1 MKAIK
6 ILFIM
11 TLSLNAISV
20 NRALFDLKDSQLKG
34 ELTPKIVNFGG
45 YKSSTKEWGASALN
59 YINAA
64 NGDAKK
70 FSTLVEKMRFNSGIL
85 GNFRAHARLRQ
96 ALKLQKNLKYCLK
109 IIARDSFYSYR
120 TGIYIPLGISLKD
133 QKTAQKMLA
142 DLSVVGAYL
151 KKQQEN
157 EKAQSP
163 YYRSNNYY
171 NSYYSPYYGMYG
183 MYGMG
188 MYGMYGMGMYD
199 FYDFYDGMYGFYPNM
214 FFMMQVQD
222 YLMLENY
229 MYALDQEEI
238 LDHDAS
244 INQLDT
250 PTDDDRDDKDDKSL
264 QQANLMSFYR
274 DPKFSKGI
282 QTNRL
287 NSALVNL
294 DNSRMLKDN
303 SLFHTKAMPTK
314 SVDAITSQAKELN
327 HLVGQIKEM
336 KQDGASPNKIDSVVN
351 KAMEVRDKLDN
362 NLNQLDNDLKDQK
375 GLSSEQQAQVDK
387 ALDSV
392 QQLSHSSD
400 VVGNYLDGSL
410 KIDGDDR
417 DDLNDAMNNPMQQ
430 PAQQTPTS
438 NMANTHANDSKDQGG
453 NALINP
459 NNATND
465 DHNDDHM
472 DTNTTD
478 TGNANDTPT
487 DDKDASGN
495 NTGDMNNTDT
505 GNTDTGNT
513 DTGNTDDMSNMNNG
527 NDDAGNANDDMG
539 NSNDMGDDMNNA
551 NDMSDDM
558 GNGNDDMGDM
568 GDMNDDMGNGND
580 DMGDMGDMNDD
591 MGGDMGD
598 MGDMGGDMG
607 N

>member
-34 ELTPKIVNFGG
+34 ELTPKIVDFGG
-45 YKSSTKEWGASALN
+45 YKSNTKEWGATALN

-70 FSTLVEKMRFNSGIL
+70 FSALVEKMRFNSGIL

-163 YYRSNNYY
+163 YYRSNDYY
-171 NSYYSPYYGMYG
+171 NSYYSPYYG

-250 PTDDDRDDKDDKSL
+250 PTDDDKDDKDDKSL

-336 KQDGASPNKIDSVVN
+336 KQDGASPSKIDSVVN

-417 DDLNDAMNNPMQQ
+417 DDLNDAINNPMQQ
-430 PAQQTPTS
+430 PAQQTPIN
-438 NMANTHANDSKDQGG
+438 NMDNTHANDSKDQGS

-459 NNATND
+459 NNTTND

-527 NDDAGNANDDMG
+527 NDDMGNANDDMG

-551 NDMSDDM
+551 NDM
-558 GNGNDDMGDM
+558 
-568 GDMNDDMGNGND
+568 NDDMGNSND

>member
-1 MKAIK
+1 M
-6 ILFIM
+6 M

-45 YKSSTKEWGASALN
+45 YTSSTTEWGATALN

-70 FSTLVEKMRFNSGIL
+70 FSTLVEKMRFGSGIL
-85 GNFRAHARLRQ
+85 GNLRVHAHLRQ

-183 MYGMG
+183 M
-188 MYGMYGMGMYD
+188 GMYD

-229 MYALDQEEI
+229 MYAIDQEEI

-244 INQLDT
+244 VNQLDT

-336 KQDGASPNKIDSVVN
+336 KQDGASPSKIDSVVN

-430 PAQQTPTS
+430 PAQQTPTN
-438 NMANTHANDSKDQGG
+438 NMGNTHANDSKDQGG

-459 NNATND
+459 NSTTNTD
-465 DHNDDHM
+465 DTHTDDTHTDDTHT
-472 DTNTTD
+472 DTNTTND
-478 TGNANDTPT
+478 TSTTDTPT
-487 DDKDASGN
+487 DDKDAGGMN

-527 NDDAGNANDDMG
+527 NDDMGNANDDM
-539 NSNDMGDDMNNA
+539 S
-551 NDMSDDM
+551 
-558 GNGNDDMGDM
+558 NGN
-568 GDMNDDMGNGND
+568 DMNDDMGNSND

-598 MGDMGGDMG
+598 MGDMG

>member
-6 ILFIM
+6 ILFMM

-45 YKSSTKEWGASALN
+45 YKSSTTEWGATALN

-70 FSTLVEKMRFNSGIL
+70 FSTLVEKMRFGSGIL
-85 GNFRAHARLRQ
+85 GNLRTHAHLRQ

-188 MYGMYGMGMYD
+188 MYGMGMYGMGMYGMYGMGMYD

-229 MYALDQEEI
+229 MYAIDQEEI

-336 KQDGASPNKIDSVVN
+336 KQDGASPSKIDSVVN

-430 PAQQTPTS
+430 PAQQMPTN
-438 NMANTHANDSKDQGG
+438 NMGNTHANDSKDQGG

-459 NNATND
+459 NSATNTD
-465 DHNDDHM
+465 DTHADDTHT
-472 DTNTTD
+472 DTNTTND
-478 TGNANDTPT
+478 TSTTDTPT
-487 DDKDASGN
+487 DDKD
-495 NTGDMNNTDT
+495 TGDMNNTDT

-527 NDDAGNANDDMG
+527 NDDMGNANDGMSNG
-539 NSNDMGDDMNNA
+539 NDMGDDMNNA
-551 NDMSDDM
+551 NDM
-558 GNGNDDMGDM
+558 
-568 GDMNDDMGNGND
+568 NDDMGNSD

-598 MGDMGGDMG
+598 MGDMG

>member
-1 MKAIK
+1 
-6 ILFIM
+6 M

-45 YKSSTKEWGASALN
+45 YKSSTSEWGASALN

-70 FSTLVEKMRFNSGIL
+70 FSALVEKMRFNSGIL
-85 GNFRAHARLRQ
+85 GNFRAHAHLRQ

-183 MYGMG
+183 MG

-250 PTDDDRDDKDDKSL
+250 PTDDDKDDKDDKSS
-264 QQANLMSFYR
+264 QPANLMSFYR

-417 DDLNDAMNNPMQQ
+417 DDLNDAINNPMQQ
-430 PAQQTPTS
+430 PAQQTPIN
-438 NMANTHANDSKDQGG
+438 NMDNTHANNSKDQGG

-459 NNATND
+459 NNTTND

-495 NTGDMNNTDT
+495 NTGDTGDMN
-505 GNTDTGNT
+505 NTDTGNT

-527 NDDAGNANDDMG
+527 NDDTANTNDDMG
-539 NSNDMGDDMNNA
+539 NSNDMGDDLNNA
-551 NDMSDDM
+551 N
-558 GNGNDDMGDM
+558 
-568 GDMNDDMGNGND
+568 DMNDDMGNSND

>member
-1 MKAIK
+1 
-6 ILFIM
+6 M

-45 YKSSTKEWGASALN
+45 YKSNTREWGASALN

-70 FSTLVEKMRFNSGIL
+70 FSALVEKMRFNSGIL

-171 NSYYSPYYGMYG
+171 NSYYSPYY
-183 MYGMG
+183 G

-417 DDLNDAMNNPMQQ
+417 DDLNDAMSNPMQQ
-430 PAQQTPTS
+430 PVQQTPIN
-438 NMANTHANDSKDQGG
+438 NMDNTHANDSKDQGG

-513 DTGNTDDMSNMNNG
+513 DNGNTDDMSNMNNG
-527 NDDAGNANDDMG
+527 NDDAGNANDDMSNG
-539 NSNDMGDDMNNA
+539 NDMGDDMNNA
-551 NDMSDDM
+551 NDM
-558 GNGNDDMGDM
+558 
-568 GDMNDDMGNGND
+568 NDDMGNSND

>member
-1 MKAIK
+1 
-6 ILFIM
+6 M

-45 YKSSTKEWGASALN
+45 YTSSTTEWGATALN

-64 NGDAKK
+64 NGDVKK
-70 FSTLVEKMRFNSGIL
+70 FSALVEKMRFNSGIL
-85 GNFRAHARLRQ
+85 GNLRAHAHLRQ

-120 TGIYIPLGISLKD
+120 TGIYIPLGVSLKD

-188 MYGMYGMGMYD
+188 MYGMGMYD

-229 MYALDQEEI
+229 MYAIDQEEI

-336 KQDGASPNKIDSVVN
+336 KQDGASPSKIDSVVN

-430 PAQQTPTS
+430 PVQQTPAS
-438 NMANTHANDSKDQGG
+438 NITNTHANDSKDQGS

-459 NNATND
+459 NSTTNTD
-465 DHNDDHM
+465 DAHTDDAHT
-472 DTNTTD
+472 DTNTTND
-478 TGNANDTPT
+478 TSTTDTPT
-487 DDKDASGN
+487 DDKDASGMN
-495 NTGDMNNTDT
+495 NTGDTNDTDT

-513 DTGNTDDMSNMNNG
+513 DTGNTDDMSNMDNG
-527 NDDAGNANDDMG
+527 NDDTGNT
-539 NSNDMGDDMNNA
+539 NDMGDDMNNA
-551 NDMSDDM
+551 N
-558 GNGNDDMGDM
+558 
-568 GDMNDDMGNGND
+568 DMNDDMGNGND
-580 DMGDMGDMNDD
+580 DMGDMGDMGDD

-598 MGDMGGDMG
+598 MGDMG

>member
-70 FSTLVEKMRFNSGIL
+70 FSALVEKMRFNSGIL

-183 MYGMG
+183 MG

-244 INQLDT
+244 TDQLDT

-336 KQDGASPNKIDSVVN
+336 RQDGASPNKIDSVVN

-417 DDLNDAMNNPMQQ
+417 DDLNDAMSNPMQQ
-430 PAQQTPTS
+430 PVQQTPTS
-438 NMANTHANDSKDQGG
+438 NMDNTHANDSKDQGG

-459 NNATND
+459 NNTTND

-487 DDKDASGN
+487 DDKDASDN
-495 NTGDMNNTDT
+495 NTGDINNTDT

-527 NDDAGNANDDMG
+527 NDDAGNANDDMSNG
-539 NSNDMGDDMNNA
+539 NDMGDDMNNA
-551 NDMSDDM
+551 N
-558 GNGNDDMGDM
+558 
-568 GDMNDDMGNGND
+568 DMNDDMGNGND

-598 MGDMGGDMG
+598 MGDMGDIG

>member
-45 YKSSTKEWGASALN
+45 YRSSTKEWGASALN

-70 FSTLVEKMRFNSGIL
+70 FSALVEKMRFNSGIL
-85 GNFRAHARLRQ
+85 GNFRAHARLKQ

-183 MYGMG
+183 MYGM
-188 MYGMYGMGMYD
+188 GMYGMGMYD

-375 GLSSEQQAQVDK
+375 GLSSEQQVQVDK

-417 DDLNDAMNNPMQQ
+417 DDLNDAMSNPMQQ
-430 PAQQTPTS
+430 PVQQTPTS
-438 NMANTHANDSKDQGG
+438 NMANTHANDSKDQGS

-459 NNATND
+459 NSATND

-487 DDKDASGN
+487 DDKDASSN
-495 NTGDMNNTDT
+495 NTGDMN
-505 GNTDTGNT
+505 NTDTGNT

-527 NDDAGNANDDMG
+527 NDDAGNANDDMSNG
-539 NSNDMGDDMNNA
+539 NDMGDDMNNA
-551 NDMSDDM
+551 NDM
-558 GNGNDDMGDM
+558 
-568 GDMNDDMGNGND
+568 NDDMGNSND

>member
-34 ELTPKIVNFGG
+34 ELTPKIVDFGG
-45 YKSSTKEWGASALN
+45 YKSSTTEWGATALN

-70 FSTLVEKMRFNSGIL
+70 FSALVEKMRFNSGIL

-171 NSYYSPYYGMYG
+171 NSYYSPYYG

-430 PAQQTPTS
+430 PAQQTPIS
-438 NMANTHANDSKDQGG
+438 NMANTHANDSKDQGS

-459 NNATND
+459 NSATNAD
-465 DHNDDHM
+465 DIHTDDTHT
-472 DTNTTD
+472 DTNTTND
-478 TGNANDTPT
+478 ASTTDTPT

-527 NDDAGNANDDMG
+527 NDDTGNANDDM
-539 NSNDMGDDMNNA
+539 SNDMGDDMNNA
-551 NDMSDDM
+551 NDM
-558 GNGNDDMGDM
+558 
-568 GDMNDDMGNGND
+568 NDDMGNSND

-591 MGGDMGD
+591 MGGDMG
-598 MGDMGGDMG
+598 

>member
-1 MKAIK
+1 
-6 ILFIM
+6 M

-45 YKSSTKEWGASALN
+45 YTSSTTEWGATALN

-70 FSTLVEKMRFNSGIL
+70 FSTLVEKMRFGSGIL
-85 GNFRAHARLRQ
+85 GNLRTHAHLRQ

-183 MYGMG
+183 MG

-229 MYALDQEEI
+229 MYAIDQEEI

-244 INQLDT
+244 VNQLDT

-303 SLFHTKAMPTK
+303 SLFYTKAMPTK

-336 KQDGASPNKIDSVVN
+336 KQDGASPSKIDSVVN

-430 PAQQTPTS
+430 PVQQTPT
-438 NMANTHANDSKDQGG
+438 NNIINTHANDSKDQGG

-459 NNATND
+459 NSTTNTD
-465 DHNDDHM
+465 DTHTDDTHT
-472 DTNTTD
+472 DTNTTND
-478 TGNANDTPT
+478 TSTTDTPT
-487 DDKDASGN
+487 DDKDAGGMN
-495 NTGDMNNTDT
+495 NTGDMN
-505 GNTDTGNT
+505 NTDTGNT

-527 NDDAGNANDDMG
+527 NDDMGNANDDMSNG
-539 NSNDMGDDMNNA
+539 NDMGDDMNNA
-551 NDMSDDM
+551 NDM
-558 GNGNDDMGDM
+558 
-568 GDMNDDMGNGND
+568 NDDMGNSND

-598 MGDMGGDMG
+598 MGDMG

>member
-1 MKAIK
+1 M
-6 ILFIM
+6 M

-45 YKSSTKEWGASALN
+45 YTSSTTEWGATALN

-70 FSTLVEKMRFNSGIL
+70 FSTLVEKMRFSSGIL
-85 GNFRAHARLRQ
+85 ENLRVHAHLRQ

-188 MYGMYGMGMYD
+188 MYD

-229 MYALDQEEI
+229 MYAIDQEEI

-244 INQLDT
+244 VNQLDT

-294 DNSRMLKDN
+294 DNSHMLKDN

-336 KQDGASPNKIDSVVN
+336 KQDGASPSKIDSVVN

-430 PAQQTPTS
+430 PTQQTPT
-438 NMANTHANDSKDQGG
+438 NNIINTHANDSKDQGG

-459 NNATND
+459 NSTTNTD
-465 DHNDDHM
+465 DTHTDDAHT
-472 DTNTTD
+472 DTNTTND
-478 TGNANDTPT
+478 TSTTDTPT
-487 DDKDASGN
+487 DDKDAGGMN

-527 NDDAGNANDDMG
+527 NDDTGNTDDMSNG
-539 NSNDMGDDMNNA
+539 NDMGDDMNNA
-551 NDMSDDM
+551 NDM
-558 GNGNDDMGDM
+558 
-568 GDMNDDMGNGND
+568 NDDMGNSND

-598 MGDMGGDMG
+598 MGDMG

>member
-45 YKSSTKEWGASALN
+45 YKSSTIEWGASALN
-59 YINAA
+59 YINVA

-70 FSTLVEKMRFNSGIL
+70 FSALVEKMRFNSGIL

-183 MYGMG
+183 MG

-250 PTDDDRDDKDDKSL
+250 PTDDDRDDKDDKSS
-264 QQANLMSFYR
+264 QPANLMSFYR
-274 DPKFSKGI
+274 DPKFSKDI

-336 KQDGASPNKIDSVVN
+336 KQDGASPSKIDSVVN

-417 DDLNDAMNNPMQQ
+417 DDLNDAINNPMQQ
-430 PAQQTPTS
+430 SAQQTPIN
-438 NMANTHANDSKDQGG
+438 NMDNTHANDSKDQGG

-459 NNATND
+459 NNTTND
-465 DHNDDHM
+465 NHNDDHM

-495 NTGDMNNTDT
+495 NTGDTGDMNNTDT

-527 NDDAGNANDDMG
+527 NDDTGNANDDMG

-551 NDMSDDM
+551 NDM
-558 GNGNDDMGDM
+558 
-568 GDMNDDMGNGND
+568 NDDMGNSND

>member
-45 YKSSTKEWGASALN
+45 YKSSTKEWGATALN

-70 FSTLVEKMRFNSGIL
+70 FSALVEKMRFNSSIL

-183 MYGMG
+183 MYGM
-188 MYGMYGMGMYD
+188 GMYGMGMYD

-430 PAQQTPTS
+430 PAQQTPIN
-438 NMANTHANDSKDQGG
+438 NMDNTHANDSKDQGS

-459 NNATND
+459 NSAT
-465 DHNDDHM
+465 NDDHM

-478 TGNANDTPT
+478 TSNANDTPT

-539 NSNDMGDDMNNA
+539 NSNDMSDDMNNA
-551 NDMSDDM
+551 N
-558 GNGNDDMGDM
+558 
-568 GDMNDDMGNGND
+568 DMNDDMGNGND
-580 DMGDMGDMNDD
+580 DMGD

>member
-6 ILFIM
+6 ILFII

-45 YKSSTKEWGASALN
+45 YKSSTTEWGATALN

-70 FSTLVEKMRFNSGIL
+70 FSALVEKMRFNSGIL

-163 YYRSNNYY
+163 YYRNNNYY

-183 MYGMG
+183 MGMYG

-244 INQLDT
+244 VNQLDT

-336 KQDGASPNKIDSVVN
+336 KQDGASPSKIDSVVN

-430 PAQQTPTS
+430 PVQQTPTS
-438 NMANTHANDSKDQGG
+438 NMDNTHANDNKDQGS

-459 NNATND
+459 NNTTND

-487 DDKDASGN
+487 DDKDVSSN

-527 NDDAGNANDDMG
+527 NDDAGNTNDDMG

-551 NDMSDDM
+551 N
-558 GNGNDDMGDM
+558 
-568 GDMNDDMGNGND
+568 DMNDDMGNGND

-598 MGDMGGDMG
+598 MGDMG

>member
-70 FSTLVEKMRFNSGIL
+70 FSALVEKMRFNSGIL

-188 MYGMYGMGMYD
+188 MYGMGMYD

-214 FFMMQVQD
+214 FFMMQIQD

-459 NNATND
+459 NSATNTD
-465 DHNDDHM
+465 DHKDDHM
-472 DTNTTD
+472 DANTTND
-478 TGNANDTPT
+478 TSTTDTPT

-527 NDDAGNANDDMG
+527 NDDMG

-551 NDMSDDM
+551 NDM
-558 GNGNDDMGDM
+558 
-568 GDMNDDMGNGND
+568 NDDMGNSND

-591 MGGDMGD
+591 MGGDMG
-598 MGDMGGDMG
+598 GDMG

>member
-6 ILFIM
+6 ILFMM

-45 YKSSTKEWGASALN
+45 YKSSTTEWGATALN

-70 FSTLVEKMRFNSGIL
+70 FSTLVEKMRFGSGIL
-85 GNFRAHARLRQ
+85 GNLRAHAHLRQ

-188 MYGMYGMGMYD
+188 MYD

-229 MYALDQEEI
+229 MYAIDQEEI

-336 KQDGASPNKIDSVVN
+336 KQDGASPSKIDSVVN

-430 PAQQTPTS
+430 PIQQTPTN
-438 NMANTHANDSKDQGG
+438 NMDNTHANDSKDQGG

-459 NNATND
+459 NSATNTD
-465 DHNDDHM
+465 DTHT
-472 DTNTTD
+472 DTNTTND
-478 TGNANDTPT
+478 TSTTDTPT
-487 DDKDASGN
+487 DDKDAGGMN

-527 NDDAGNANDDMG
+527 NDDMGNANGDMSNG
-539 NSNDMGDDMNNA
+539 NDMGDDMNNA
-551 NDMSDDM
+551 NDM
-558 GNGNDDMGDM
+558 
-568 GDMNDDMGNGND
+568 NDDMGNSND

-598 MGDMGGDMG
+598 MG

>member
-1 MKAIK
+1 
-6 ILFIM
+6 M

-34 ELTPKIVNFGG
+34 ELTPKIVDFGG
-45 YKSSTKEWGASALN
+45 YTSSTKEWGATALN

-85 GNFRAHARLRQ
+85 GNLRAHARLRQ

-157 EKAQSP
+157 EKAQSH
-163 YYRSNNYY
+163 YYRNNNYY
-171 NSYYSPYYGMYG
+171 NSYYSPYYG

-214 FFMMQVQD
+214 LFMMQVQD

-229 MYALDQEEI
+229 MYAIDQEEI

-417 DDLNDAMNNPMQQ
+417 DDLNDAMSNPMQQ
-430 PAQQTPTS
+430 PVQQTPIN
-438 NMANTHANDSKDQGG
+438 NMDNTHANDSKDQGG

-459 NNATND
+459 NNTTND

-527 NDDAGNANDDMG
+527 NDDTGNANDDMG

-551 NDMSDDM
+551 NDM
-558 GNGNDDMGDM
+558 
-568 GDMNDDMGNGND
+568 NDDMGNSND

-591 MGGDMGD
+591 MGGDMG
-598 MGDMGGDMG
+598 

>member
-6 ILFIM
+6 ILFMM

-45 YKSSTKEWGASALN
+45 YTSSTTEWGATALN

-64 NGDAKK
+64 NGDVKK
-70 FSTLVEKMRFNSGIL
+70 FSALVEKMRFGSGIL
-85 GNFRAHARLRQ
+85 GNLRAHAHLRQ

-163 YYRSNNYY
+163 YYRGNNYY

-183 MYGMG
+183 M
-188 MYGMYGMGMYD
+188 GMYGMGMYD

-229 MYALDQEEI
+229 IYAIDQEEI

-244 INQLDT
+244 VNQLDT

-336 KQDGASPNKIDSVVN
+336 KQDGASPSKIDSVVN

-430 PAQQTPTS
+430 PVQQTPTN
-438 NMANTHANDSKDQGG
+438 NMGNTHANDSKDQGG

-459 NNATND
+459 NSTTNTD
-465 DHNDDHM
+465 DTHTDDTHT
-472 DTNTTD
+472 DTNTTND
-478 TGNANDTPT
+478 TSTTDTPT
-487 DDKDASGN
+487 DDKD
-495 NTGDMNNTDT
+495 TGDMNNTDT

-527 NDDAGNANDDMG
+527 NDDTGNANDDMNNG
-539 NSNDMGDDMNNA
+539 NDMGDDMNNA
-551 NDMSDDM
+551 NDM
-558 GNGNDDMGDM
+558 
-568 GDMNDDMGNGND
+568 NDDMGNSND

-598 MGDMGGDMG
+598 MGDMG

>member
-6 ILFIM
+6 ILFMM

-45 YKSSTKEWGASALN
+45 YKSSTTEWGATALN

-70 FSTLVEKMRFNSGIL
+70 FSALVEKMRFGSGIL
-85 GNFRAHARLRQ
+85 GNLRAHARLRQ

-199 FYDFYDGMYGFYPNM
+199 FYDGMYGFYPNM

-229 MYALDQEEI
+229 MYAIDQEEI

-244 INQLDT
+244 ANQLDT

-294 DNSRMLKDN
+294 DNSHMLKDN

-336 KQDGASPNKIDSVVN
+336 KQDGTSPSKIDSVVN

-430 PAQQTPTS
+430 PAQQTPTN
-438 NMANTHANDSKDQGG
+438 NMINTHANDSKDQGG

-459 NNATND
+459 NSTTNTDDTHTDDTHTDANTTND
-465 DHNDDHM
+465 
-472 DTNTTD
+472 TSTT
-478 TGNANDTPT
+478 DTPT
-487 DDKDASGN
+487 DDKDSGGMN

-513 DTGNTDDMSNMNNG
+513 DTGNADDMSNG
-527 NDDAGNANDDMG
+527 NDDMGNANDDMSNG
-539 NSNDMGDDMNNA
+539 NDMGDDMNNA
-551 NDMSDDM
+551 NDM
-558 GNGNDDMGDM
+558 
-568 GDMNDDMGNGND
+568 NDDMGNSND

-598 MGDMGGDMG
+598 MG

>member
-34 ELTPKIVNFGG
+34 ELTPKIVDFGG
-45 YKSSTKEWGASALN
+45 YKSSTEEWGATALN

-70 FSTLVEKMRFNSGIL
+70 FSALVEKMRFNSGIL
-85 GNFRAHARLRQ
+85 GNLRAHARLKQ

-163 YYRSNNYY
+163 YYRNSNYY
-171 NSYYSPYYGMYG
+171 NSYYSPYY
-183 MYGMG
+183 G

-250 PTDDDRDDKDDKSL
+250 PTDDDKDDKDDKSL

-417 DDLNDAMNNPMQQ
+417 DDLNDAMDNPMQQ
-430 PAQQTPTS
+430 PAQQTPIS

-459 NNATND
+459 NSATNTD
-465 DHNDDHM
+465 DTHTDDTHTDDTHT
-472 DTNTTD
+472 DTNTTND
-478 TGNANDTPT
+478 ASTTDTPT
-487 DDKDASGN
+487 DDKDASGLN

-513 DTGNTDDMSNMNNG
+513 DDMSNMSNG
-527 NDDAGNANDDMG
+527 
-539 NSNDMGDDMNNA
+539 NDMGDDMNNA
-551 NDMSDDM
+551 N
-558 GNGNDDMGDM
+558 
-568 GDMNDDMGNGND
+568 DMNDDMGNGND

-598 MGDMGGDMG
+598 MG

>member
-1 MKAIK
+1 
-6 ILFIM
+6 M

-45 YKSSTKEWGASALN
+45 YTSSTTEWGATALN
-59 YINAA
+59 YINVA

-70 FSTLVEKMRFNSGIL
+70 FSTLVEKMRFGSGIL
-85 GNFRAHARLRQ
+85 GNLRVHAHLRQ

-229 MYALDQEEI
+229 MYAIDQEEI

-244 INQLDT
+244 VNQLDT

-417 DDLNDAMNNPMQQ
+417 DNADDLMNNPMQ
-430 PAQQTPTS
+430 APTNNAD
-438 NMANTHANDSKDQGG
+438 NMHADDDKDKGN

-459 NNATND
+459 NSTTNTD
-465 DHNDDHM
+465 DTHT
-472 DTNTTD
+472 DTNTTND
-478 TGNANDTPT
+478 TSTTDTPT
-487 DDKDASGN
+487 DDKDTGGMN

-505 GNTDTGNT
+505 GNADTGNT

-527 NDDAGNANDDMG
+527 NDDMGNANDDM
-539 NSNDMGDDMNNA
+539 NNANDMGDDMNNA
-551 NDMSDDM
+551 NDM
-558 GNGNDDMGDM
+558 
-568 GDMNDDMGNGND
+568 NDDMGNSND

-598 MGDMGGDMG
+598 MGDMG

>member
-45 YKSSTKEWGASALN
+45 YKSSTSEWGASALN

-70 FSTLVEKMRFNSGIL
+70 FSALVEKMRFNSGIL

-188 MYGMYGMGMYD
+188 MYGMYGMGIYD

-250 PTDDDRDDKDDKSL
+250 PTDDDRDDKDDKSS
-264 QQANLMSFYR
+264 QPANLMSFYR

-336 KQDGASPNKIDSVVN
+336 KQDGASPSKIDSVVN

-417 DDLNDAMNNPMQQ
+417 DDLNDAINNPMQQ
-430 PAQQTPTS
+430 PTQQTPIN
-438 NMANTHANDSKDQGG
+438 NMDNTHANDSKDQGG

-459 NNATND
+459 NNTTND
-465 DHNDDHM
+465 DHDDDHM
-472 DTNTTD
+472 DTNTTG

-513 DTGNTDDMSNMNNG
+513 DTGNTDTGNTDDMSNMNNG
-527 NDDAGNANDDMG
+527 NDDTGNTDMG
-539 NSNDMGDDMNNA
+539 NSNDIGDDMNNA
-551 NDMSDDM
+551 NDM
-558 GNGNDDMGDM
+558 
-568 GDMNDDMGNGND
+568 NDDMGNSND

>member
-45 YKSSTKEWGASALN
+45 YRSSTEEWGATALN

-70 FSTLVEKMRFNSGIL
+70 FSALVEKMRFNSGIL

-417 DDLNDAMNNPMQQ
+417 DDLNDAINNPMQQ
-430 PAQQTPTS
+430 PAQQTPIN
-438 NMANTHANDSKDQGG
+438 NMDNTHANDSKDQGG

-527 NDDAGNANDDMG
+527 NDDTDNTDMG

-551 NDMSDDM
+551 NDM
-558 GNGNDDMGDM
+558 
-568 GDMNDDMGNGND
+568 NDDMGNSND

-591 MGGDMGD
+591 MGGGDDMGD
-598 MGDMGGDMG
+598 MGDMG

>member
-1 MKAIK
+1 
-6 ILFIM
+6 M

-45 YKSSTKEWGASALN
+45 YKSNTTEWGATALN

-64 NGDAKK
+64 NGDVKK
-70 FSTLVEKMRFNSGIL
+70 FSALVEKMRFGSGIL
-85 GNFRAHARLRQ
+85 GNLRTHAHLRQ

-188 MYGMYGMGMYD
+188 MYD

-229 MYALDQEEI
+229 MYAIDQEEI

-244 INQLDT
+244 VNQLDT

-336 KQDGASPNKIDSVVN
+336 KQDGASPSKIDSVVN

-430 PAQQTPTS
+430 PTQQTPTN
-438 NMANTHANDSKDQGG
+438 NMGNTHANDSKDQGG

-459 NNATND
+459 NSTTNTD
-465 DHNDDHM
+465 DTHTDDTHT
-472 DTNTTD
+472 DTNTTND
-478 TGNANDTPT
+478 TSTTDTPT
-487 DDKDASGN
+487 DDKDAGGMN

-527 NDDAGNANDDMG
+527 NDDMGNANDDMSNG
-539 NSNDMGDDMNNA
+539 NDDTGNTDDMSNGNDMGDDMNDA
-551 NDMSDDM
+551 N
-558 GNGNDDMGDM
+558 
-568 GDMNDDMGNGND
+568 DMNDDMGNSND

-598 MGDMGGDMG
+598 MGDMG

>member
-45 YKSSTKEWGASALN
+45 YRSSTKEWGASALN
-59 YINAA
+59 YINVA

-70 FSTLVEKMRFNSGIL
+70 FSALVEKMRFNSGIL
-85 GNFRAHARLRQ
+85 GNFRVHARLRQ

-459 NNATND
+459 NNTTND

-472 DTNTTD
+472 DANTTND
-478 TGNANDTPT
+478 TSTTDTPT
-487 DDKDASGN
+487 DDKDASSN

-505 GNTDTGNT
+505 SNTDTGNT

-527 NDDAGNANDDMG
+527 NDDTGNTNDDMG

-551 NDMSDDM
+551 NDM
-558 GNGNDDMGDM
+558 
-568 GDMNDDMGNGND
+568 NDDMGNSND

>member
-45 YKSSTKEWGASALN
+45 YKSSTIEWGASALN

-70 FSTLVEKMRFNSGIL
+70 FSALVEKMRFGSGIL
-85 GNFRAHARLRQ
+85 GNLRAHARLKQ

-157 EKAQSP
+157 EKAQSS

-183 MYGMG
+183 MYGM
-188 MYGMYGMGMYD
+188 GMYGMGMYD

-229 MYALDQEEI
+229 MYAIDQEEI

-244 INQLDT
+244 TDQLDT

-274 DPKFSKGI
+274 DPKFSKDI

-417 DDLNDAMNNPMQQ
+417 DDLNDAINNPMQQ
-430 PAQQTPTS
+430 PAQQTPIN
-438 NMANTHANDSKDQGG
+438 NMDNTHANDSKDQGG

-459 NNATND
+459 NNTTND

-513 DTGNTDDMSNMNNG
+513 DTGNTDDMNNMNNG
-527 NDDAGNANDDMG
+527 NDDMGNTNDDMG

-551 NDMSDDM
+551 N
-558 GNGNDDMGDM
+558 
-568 GDMNDDMGNGND
+568 DMNDDMGNGND

-598 MGDMGGDMG
+598 MNDDMGGDMG

>member
-1 MKAIK
+1 
-6 ILFIM
+6 M

-45 YKSSTKEWGASALN
+45 YTSSTTEWGATALN

-70 FSTLVEKMRFNSGIL
+70 FSALVEKMRFGSGIL
-85 GNFRAHARLRQ
+85 GNLRTHAHLRQ

-163 YYRSNNYY
+163 YYRGNNYY

-183 MYGMG
+183 MGMYGM
-188 MYGMYGMGMYD
+188 GMYGMGMYD

-336 KQDGASPNKIDSVVN
+336 KQDGASPSKIDSVVN

-417 DDLNDAMNNPMQQ
+417 DDLNDAINNPMQQ
-430 PAQQTPTS
+430 PVQQTPTS

-459 NNATND
+459 NSATNAD
-465 DHNDDHM
+465 DTHTDDTHT
-472 DTNTTD
+472 DTNTTND
-478 TGNANDTPT
+478 ASTTDTPT
-487 DDKDASGN
+487 DDKDASGLN
-495 NTGDMNNTDT
+495 NTGDMN
-505 GNTDTGNT
+505 NTDTGNT

-527 NDDAGNANDDMG
+527 NDDTGNANDDMSNG
-539 NSNDMGDDMNNA
+539 NDMGDDMNNA
-551 NDMSDDM
+551 NDM
-558 GNGNDDMGDM
+558 
-568 GDMNDDMGNGND
+568 NDDMGNSD

-598 MGDMGGDMG
+598 MGDMG

>member
-1 MKAIK
+1 
-6 ILFIM
+6 M

-45 YKSSTKEWGASALN
+45 YKSSTREWGASALN
-59 YINAA
+59 YINVA

-244 INQLDT
+244 TDQLDT
-250 PTDDDRDDKDDKSL
+250 PTDDDRDDKDDKSS
-264 QQANLMSFYR
+264 QPANLMSFYR

-294 DNSRMLKDN
+294 DNSHMLKDN

-336 KQDGASPNKIDSVVN
+336 KQDGASPSKIDSVVD

-417 DDLNDAMNNPMQQ
+417 DDLNDAINNPMQQ
-430 PAQQTPTS
+430 PAQQTPIN
-438 NMANTHANDSKDQGG
+438 NMDSTHANDSKDQGG

-459 NNATND
+459 NSTTND

-495 NTGDMNNTDT
+495 NTGDTGDMN
-505 GNTDTGNT
+505 NTDTGNT

-527 NDDAGNANDDMG
+527 NDDMGNANDDMG

-551 NDMSDDM
+551 NDM
-558 GNGNDDMGDM
+558 
-568 GDMNDDMGNGND
+568 NDDMGNSND

-607 N
+607 NWD

>member
-45 YKSSTKEWGASALN
+45 YKSSTKEWGATALN

-70 FSTLVEKMRFNSGIL
+70 FSTLVEKMRFNSGVL
-85 GNFRAHARLRQ
+85 GNLRVHAHLRQ

-163 YYRSNNYY
+163 YYRNNNYY

-214 FFMMQVQD
+214 FFMMQIQD

-417 DDLNDAMNNPMQQ
+417 DDLNDAINNPMQQ
-430 PAQQTPTS
+430 PAQQTPIN
-438 NMANTHANDSKDQGG
+438 NMDNTHANDSKDQGS

-459 NNATND
+459 NSAT
-465 DHNDDHM
+465 NDDHM

-513 DTGNTDDMSNMNNG
+513 DDMSNMNNG
-527 NDDAGNANDDMG
+527 NDDTGNANDDMG

-551 NDMSDDM
+551 NDM
-558 GNGNDDMGDM
+558 
-568 GDMNDDMGNGND
+568 NDDMGNSND

>member
-1 MKAIK
+1 
-6 ILFIM
+6 M

-34 ELTPKIVNFGG
+34 ELTPKIVDFGG
-45 YKSSTKEWGASALN
+45 YTSSTKEWGASALN

-70 FSTLVEKMRFNSGIL
+70 FSALVEKMRFNSGIL

-188 MYGMYGMGMYD
+188 MYGMGMYD

-214 FFMMQVQD
+214 LFMMQVQD

-229 MYALDQEEI
+229 MYAIDQEEI

-336 KQDGASPNKIDSVVN
+336 KQDGASPSKIDSVVN

-417 DDLNDAMNNPMQQ
+417 DDLNDAINNPMQQ
-430 PAQQTPTS
+430 PAQQTPIN
-438 NMANTHANDSKDQGG
+438 NMDNTHANDSKDQGG

-459 NNATND
+459 NNTTND

-495 NTGDMNNTDT
+495 NTGDMNNADT
-505 GNTDTGNT
+505 GNTDTGNA

-527 NDDAGNANDDMG
+527 NDDMGNANDDMG

-551 NDMSDDM
+551 NDM
-558 GNGNDDMGDM
+558 
-568 GDMNDDMGNGND
+568 NDDMGNSND

>member
-6 ILFIM
+6 ILFII

-70 FSTLVEKMRFNSGIL
+70 FSALVEKMRFNSGIL

-96 ALKLQKNLKYCLK
+96 ALKLQKNLRYCLK

-163 YYRSNNYY
+163 YYRNNNYY

-250 PTDDDRDDKDDKSL
+250 PTDDDRDDKDDKSS
-264 QQANLMSFYR
+264 QPANLMSFYR
-274 DPKFSKGI
+274 DPKFSKDI

-336 KQDGASPNKIDSVVN
+336 KQDGASPNKIDSVVD

-417 DDLNDAMNNPMQQ
+417 DDLNDAINNPMQQ
-430 PAQQTPTS
+430 PAQQTPIN

-459 NNATND
+459 NSATNTD
-465 DHNDDHM
+465 DTHTDDAHTDASTTNDAS
-472 DTNTTD
+472 TT
-478 TGNANDTPT
+478 DTPT
-487 DDKDASGN
+487 DDKDASSN
-495 NTGDMNNTDT
+495 NTGDTGDMNNTDT
-505 GNTDTGNT
+505 GNTDAGNT

-527 NDDAGNANDDMG
+527 NDDTGNTDMG

-551 NDMSDDM
+551 NDM
-558 GNGNDDMGDM
+558 
-568 GDMNDDMGNGND
+568 NDDMGNSND

>member
-45 YKSSTKEWGASALN
+45 YKSSTIEWGASALN

-70 FSTLVEKMRFNSGIL
+70 FSALVEKMRFGSGIL
-85 GNFRAHARLRQ
+85 GNLRAHVRLRQ

-336 KQDGASPNKIDSVVN
+336 KQDGASPSKIDSVVN
-351 KAMEVRDKLDN
+351 KAM
-362 NLNQLDNDLKDQK
+362 
-375 GLSSEQQAQVDK
+375 
-387 ALDSV
+387 
-392 QQLSHSSD
+392 
-400 VVGNYLDGSL
+400 
-410 KIDGDDR
+410 
-417 DDLNDAMNNPMQQ
+417 
-430 PAQQTPTS
+430 
-438 NMANTHANDSKDQGG
+438 
-453 NALINP
+453 
-459 NNATND
+459 
-465 DHNDDHM
+465 
-472 DTNTTD
+472 
-478 TGNANDTPT
+478 
-487 DDKDASGN
+487 
-495 NTGDMNNTDT
+495 
-505 GNTDTGNT
+505 
-513 DTGNTDDMSNMNNG
+513 
-527 NDDAGNANDDMG
+527 
-539 NSNDMGDDMNNA
+539 
-551 NDMSDDM
+551 
-558 GNGNDDMGDM
+558 
-568 GDMNDDMGNGND
+568 
-580 DMGDMGDMNDD
+580 
-591 MGGDMGD
+591 
-598 MGDMGGDMG
+598 
-607 N
+607 

>member
-70 FSTLVEKMRFNSGIL
+70 FSALVEKMRFNSGIL
-85 GNFRAHARLRQ
+85 GNFRAHARLKQ

-163 YYRSNNYY
+163 YYRSNDYY
-171 NSYYSPYYGMYG
+171 NSYYSPYYG

-417 DDLNDAMNNPMQQ
+417 DDLNDAMSNPMQQ
-430 PAQQTPTS
+430 PVQQTPIN
-438 NMANTHANDSKDQGG
+438 NMDNTHANDSKDQGG

-459 NNATND
+459 NNTTND

-478 TGNANDTPT
+478 AGNANDTPT

-505 GNTDTGNT
+505 GNTDN
-513 DTGNTDDMSNMNNG
+513 GNTDDMSNMNNG
-527 NDDAGNANDDMG
+527 NDDAGNANDDMSNG
-539 NSNDMGDDMNNA
+539 NDMGDDMNNA
-551 NDMSDDM
+551 NDM
-558 GNGNDDMGDM
+558 
-568 GDMNDDMGNGND
+568 NDDMGNSND

>member
-1 MKAIK
+1 
-6 ILFIM
+6 M

-45 YKSSTKEWGASALN
+45 YKSSTTEWGATALN

-70 FSTLVEKMRFNSGIL
+70 FSTLVEKMRFGSGIL
-85 GNFRAHARLRQ
+85 GNLRAHAHLRQ

-188 MYGMYGMGMYD
+188 MYD

-229 MYALDQEEI
+229 MYAIDQEEI

-244 INQLDT
+244 VNQLDT

-336 KQDGASPNKIDSVVN
+336 KQDGASPSKIDSVVN

-430 PAQQTPTS
+430 PAQQMPTN
-438 NMANTHANDSKDQGG
+438 NMGNTHANDSKDQGG

-459 NNATND
+459 NSATNTD
-465 DHNDDHM
+465 DTHTDDTHT
-472 DTNTTD
+472 DTNTTND
-478 TGNANDTPT
+478 TSTTDTPT
-487 DDKDASGN
+487 DDKDAGGMN

-513 DTGNTDDMSNMNNG
+513 DTGNTDTGNTDDMSNG
-527 NDDAGNANDDMG
+527 NDDMG
-539 NSNDMGDDMNNA
+539 NTDDMNNGNDMGDDMSNA
-551 NDMSDDM
+551 N
-558 GNGNDDMGDM
+558 
-568 GDMNDDMGNGND
+568 DMNDDMGNSND

-598 MGDMGGDMG
+598 MGDMG

>member
-45 YKSSTKEWGASALN
+45 YKSSTEEWGASALN

-70 FSTLVEKMRFNSGIL
+70 FSALVEKMRFNSGIL

-171 NSYYSPYYGMYG
+171 NSYYSPYYSPY
-183 MYGMG
+183 
-188 MYGMYGMGMYD
+188 YGMYGMGMYD

-214 FFMMQVQD
+214 LFMMQVQD

-244 INQLDT
+244 NNQLDT

-336 KQDGASPNKIDSVVN
+336 KQDGASPSKIDSVVN

-430 PAQQTPTS
+430 PAQQTPIN
-438 NMANTHANDSKDQGG
+438 NMDNTHANDSKDQGS

-459 NNATND
+459 NNATNTD
-465 DHNDDHM
+465 DTHTDDTHT
-472 DTNTTD
+472 DTNTTND
-478 TGNANDTPT
+478 TSTTDTPT

-505 GNTDTGNT
+505 GNTDN
-513 DTGNTDDMSNMNNG
+513 GNTDDISNMNNG

-551 NDMSDDM
+551 NDM
-558 GNGNDDMGDM
+558 
-568 GDMNDDMGNGND
+568 ND

-598 MGDMGGDMG
+598 MGDMG

>member
-6 ILFIM
+6 ILFMM

-45 YKSSTKEWGASALN
+45 YKSSTTEWGATALN

-64 NGDAKK
+64 NGDVKK
-70 FSTLVEKMRFNSGIL
+70 FSALVEKMRFGSGIL
-85 GNFRAHARLRQ
+85 GNLRTHAHLRQ

-188 MYGMYGMGMYD
+188 MYD

-229 MYALDQEEI
+229 MYAIDQEEI

-244 INQLDT
+244 VNQLDT
-250 PTDDDRDDKDDKSL
+250 PTNDDRDDKDDKSL

-336 KQDGASPNKIDSVVN
+336 KQDGASPSKIDSVVN

-430 PAQQTPTS
+430 PTQQTPT
-438 NMANTHANDSKDQGG
+438 NNIINTHANDSKDQGG

-459 NNATND
+459 NSATNTD
-465 DHNDDHM
+465 DTHT
-472 DTNTTD
+472 DTNTTND
-478 TGNANDTPT
+478 TSTTDTPT
-487 DDKDASGN
+487 DDKDAGGMN

-527 NDDAGNANDDMG
+527 NDDMGNANDDMSNG
-539 NSNDMGDDMNNA
+539 NDMGDDMNNA
-551 NDMSDDM
+551 NDM
-558 GNGNDDMGDM
+558 
-568 GDMNDDMGNGND
+568 NDDMGNSND

-598 MGDMGGDMG
+598 MGDMG

>member
-6 ILFIM
+6 ILFIT

-45 YKSSTKEWGASALN
+45 YKSSTSEWGATALN

-336 KQDGASPNKIDSVVN
+336 KQDGASPSKIDSVVN

-417 DDLNDAMNNPMQQ
+417 DDLNDAINNPMQQ
-430 PAQQTPTS
+430 PAQQTPIN
-438 NMANTHANDSKDQGG
+438 NMDNTHADDSKDQGG

-459 NNATND
+459 NNTTND

-472 DTNTTD
+472 DTNTTND
-478 TGNANDTPT
+478 TSTTDTPT

-513 DTGNTDDMSNMNNG
+513 DTGNTDTGNADDMSNMNNG
-527 NDDAGNANDDMG
+527 NDDTGNTDTGNADMG
-539 NSNDMGDDMNNA
+539 NSNGMGDDLNNA
-551 NDMSDDM
+551 N
-558 GNGNDDMGDM
+558 
-568 GDMNDDMGNGND
+568 DMNDDMGNSND

-591 MGGDMGD
+591 MGGGDDMGD

>member
-45 YKSSTKEWGASALN
+45 YKSSTKEWGATALN

-70 FSTLVEKMRFNSGIL
+70 FSALVEKMRFNSGIL

-430 PAQQTPTS
+430 PVQQTPIN
-438 NMANTHANDSKDQGG
+438 NMNNTHANDSKDQGS

-459 NNATND
+459 ND

-513 DTGNTDDMSNMNNG
+513 DDMSNMNNG
-527 NDDAGNANDDMG
+527 NDDMGNTNDDMG

-551 NDMSDDM
+551 N
-558 GNGNDDMGDM
+558 
-568 GDMNDDMGNGND
+568 DMNDDMGNGND

>member
-45 YKSSTKEWGASALN
+45 YTSSTTEWGATALN

-70 FSTLVEKMRFNSGIL
+70 FSALVEKMRFNSGIL
-85 GNFRAHARLRQ
+85 GNLRVHARLRQ

-336 KQDGASPNKIDSVVN
+336 KQDGESPSKIDSVVN

-430 PAQQTPTS
+430 PVQQTPIN
-438 NMANTHANDSKDQGG
+438 NMDNTHANDSKDQGG

-459 NNATND
+459 NNTTND

-505 GNTDTGNT
+505 SNTDTGNT

-527 NDDAGNANDDMG
+527 NDDTGNTNDDMG

-551 NDMSDDM
+551 NDM
-558 GNGNDDMGDM
+558 
-568 GDMNDDMGNGND
+568 NDDMGNSND

>member
-1 MKAIK
+1 
-6 ILFIM
+6 M

-45 YKSSTKEWGASALN
+45 YKSSTEEWGATALN

-70 FSTLVEKMRFNSGIL
+70 FSALVEKMRFNSGIL

-171 NSYYSPYYGMYG
+171 NSYYSPYYG

-336 KQDGASPNKIDSVVN
+336 KQDGASPSKIDSVVN
-351 KAMEVRDKLDN
+351 KAMEMRDKLDN

-430 PAQQTPTS
+430 PAQQTPIN
-438 NMANTHANDSKDQGG
+438 NMDNTHANDSKDQGG

-459 NNATND
+459 NNTTND

-495 NTGDMNNTDT
+495 NTGDTGDMNNTDT

-527 NDDAGNANDDMG
+527 NDDTGNTNDDMG
-539 NSNDMGDDMNNA
+539 NSNDDMGDDMNNA
-551 NDMSDDM
+551 NDM
-558 GNGNDDMGDM
+558 
-568 GDMNDDMGNGND
+568 NDDMGNSND

-591 MGGDMGD
+591 MGGGDDMGD